1 MSGVKGM
8 YTTIDDIVCQVVDTF
23 TFRDEE
29 YFVVVDKFLKNSDF
43 TLSETESIIHPVPK
57 KKFTNQFF
65 HTLLETCS

>member
-1 MSGVKGM
+1 M

-29 YFVVVDKFLKNSDF
+29 YLVVVDKFLKNSDF